1 MFMEKIMIGSY
12 GIGKKIV
19 TFALDAR
26 QYDKFKKYCT
36 ANNYEFQMPLENK
49 NDKIVISC
57 EESVFSKFRLKFFYL
72 FLKPF
77 TY

>member
-1 MFMEKIMIGSY
+1 MDKIMIGSY

-19 TFALDAR
+19 SFALNER
-26 QYDKFKKYCT
+26 QYNKFKNYCT
-36 ANNYEFQMPLENK
+36 ANNYEFRMPLGKK
-49 NDKIVISC
+49 NDKIVVSC